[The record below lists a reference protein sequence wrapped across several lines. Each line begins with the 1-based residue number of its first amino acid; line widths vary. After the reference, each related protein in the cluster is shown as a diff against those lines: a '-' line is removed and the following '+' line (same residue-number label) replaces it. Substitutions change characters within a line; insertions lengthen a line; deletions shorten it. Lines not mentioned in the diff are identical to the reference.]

1 MCKHCTEPAKTNID
15 SGYKELLLLQKIV
28 VRSTQLTFAGS
39 GTLVAVELC
48 LPWVQ
53 VAAIHWLSGR
63 RHCALLSLMETVAP
77 ALQFTLLP
85 VVWYLWSIVVN
96 VKLRIV
102 KIHEFNVAISSVSM
116 IKSHTIPPHQPEMWL
131 SLCLAQLCCKHQPL
145 CHTVNITKIRV
156 TATVN
161 NLGLVFK

>member
-1 MCKHCTEPAKTNID
+1 MQTLYRTSKDNID

-53 VAAIHWLSGR
+53 VATIHWLSGR

-77 ALQFTLLP
+77 SPQFTLCGSG
-85 VVWYLWSIVVN
+85 YLRSIVVN
-96 VKLRIV
+96 VKLHIV

-131 SLCLAQLCCKHQPL
+131 FLCLAQLCCKHQPL
-145 CHTVNITKIRV
+145 CQAVNIPKIRV